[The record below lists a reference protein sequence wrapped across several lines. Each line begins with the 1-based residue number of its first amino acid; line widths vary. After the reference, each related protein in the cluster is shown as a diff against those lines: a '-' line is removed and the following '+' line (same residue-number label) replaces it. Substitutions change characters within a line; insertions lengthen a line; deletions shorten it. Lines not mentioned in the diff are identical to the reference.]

1 MNKKP
6 GKSTQSVWSGE
17 QNPNWHGATQIPI
30 VQSAAYGYPD
40 VDQWLDVAQG
50 QTPGFIYSRNTNPT
64 VAAFEEKCR
73 QLEGAQAATAFASGM
88 AAISNTL
95 FSLLRPGDR
104 LVSVKDTYGGTNQ
117 LFQEFLPHWGVKVE
131 LCDTDDYD
139 QIEGAIMAG
148 CRLLYLENSYQ
159 SYIESTG
166 YRALF
171 RSRQSSR
178 SNRGRR

>member
-1 MNKKP
+1 MAPLKFQLSRARLTVIQMSIN
-6 GKSTQSVWSGE
+6 GSTF
-17 QNPNWHGATQIPI
+17 
-30 VQSAAYGYPD
+30 
-40 VDQWLDVAQG
+40 AQG

-73 QLEGAQAATAFASGM
+73 QLEGAQAATSFASGM